1 MCVDDTLFIINDNN
15 VLRLWYLVALY
26 DDVSNMGYSIM
37 FSIYFYEGLSENDKK
52 WTKGKHHT
60 ITYNYSK

>member
-26 DDVSNMGYSIM
+26 DDGSNMGYSIM

-52 WTKGKHHT
+52 
-60 ITYNYSK
+60 